1 MKENKY
7 LKWLLI
13 IQSFLPLFLLILI
26 RCFCL
31 NNFKLVSQFFIRLFQ
46 KDFGVIL
53 IALNHPDLFSVIL
66 LCLSVIMLIIGIM
79 IYILFNKI
87 QKFGFCEEHEN
98 IAVDA
103 DVTENSVA
111 FL

>member
-46 KDFGVIL
+46 KDFGVKHYRQL
-53 IALNHPDLFSVIL
+53 AFTRRLRCDCSLPK
-66 LCLSVIMLIIGIM
+66 LSL
-79 IYILFNKI
+79 
-87 QKFGFCEEHEN
+87 
-98 IAVDA
+98 
-103 DVTENSVA
+103 
-111 FL
+111 